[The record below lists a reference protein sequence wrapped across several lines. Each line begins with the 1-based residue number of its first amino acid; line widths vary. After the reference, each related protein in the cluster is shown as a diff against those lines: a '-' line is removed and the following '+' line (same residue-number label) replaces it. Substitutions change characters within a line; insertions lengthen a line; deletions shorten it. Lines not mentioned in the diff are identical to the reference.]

1 MNSVA
6 VCVSHASI
14 GHWNLQRQR
23 RRQQYVEE
31 SSFCRR
37 RLCGFSSSS
46 SSSSSAH
53 FGVAADFCS
62 RYALRQH
69 LQLKCDFRFAAAAA
83 AYNTSAVCSSSSRR
97 FWKCDKWRP
106 RIATITPHAHAQQDQ
121 QQQQNKSDE
130 SSSSYNSSR
139 QTIVEI
145 AAEELQQEFEFDGAG
160 SASSTK
166 ELESIGDWEKVPT
179 LPKDLDVSKDRHPF
193 DPHKPNFSHLLPEAL
208 RPYPSFEGWFVRISD
223 PSNALS
229 VALIT
234 ATNYATD
241 ESQITL
247 LFSPAPSADHQGNKH
262 AKDDRTFVK
271 SGYTYA
277 VGVRTKDARFVEVET
292 EEDWDQEDLGLE
304 PRGFHWIANG
314 VGSLKAKPHSIDLDF
329 TVEGYHFKAH
339 LTKEVLW
346 DLHKSEK
353 GPEGWARF
361 LPIIPTHWY
370 VYSLGSTV
378 EYSFQNLEKG
388 VDNQGLAWGHVE
400 KNWGQTFPAGHVWLQ
415 AISAD
420 NTSQVF

>member
-1 MNSVA
+1 MNGVA

-14 GHWNLQRQR
+14 CHWNLQRER
-23 RRQQYVEE
+23 RRPQYVEE

-37 RLCGFSSSS
+37 RRRRGF

-62 RYALRQH
+62 RYASRQH
-69 LQLKCDFRFAAAAA
+69 LHLICDFRFAAAAA
-83 AYNTSAVCSSSSRR
+83 AYNTSTVCSSSSMR
-97 FWKCDKWRP
+97 FWNCDKWRP
-106 RIATITPHAHAQQDQ
+106 RIATITPHAQAQQDQ
-121 QQQQNKSDE
+121 QQQQQNESDE
-130 SSSSYNSSR
+130 SSSSYNSRR

-179 LPKDLDVSKDRHPF
+179 LPRDLEVSKDRHPF

-229 VALIT
+229 VALIM

-277 VGVRTKDARFVEVET
+277 VGVRTKVSKRSSSQQQASKQASKT
-292 EEDWDQEDLGLE
+292 EALN
-304 PRGFHWIANG
+304 PKP
-314 VGSLKAKPHSIDLDF
+314 GSSFFLSFL
-329 TVEGYHFKAH
+329 HFSC
-339 LTKEVLW
+339 W
-346 DLHKSEK
+346 
-353 GPEGWARF
+353 
-361 LPIIPTHWY
+361 
-370 VYSLGSTV
+370 
-378 EYSFQNLEKG
+378 
-388 VDNQGLAWGHVE
+388 
-400 KNWGQTFPAGHVWLQ
+400 
-415 AISAD
+415 
-420 NTSQVF
+420 

>member
-1 MNSVA
+1 MNGVA

-14 GHWNLQRQR
+14 LHWNFQRQR
-23 RRQQYVEE
+23 RRPQYVEE

-37 RLCGFSSSS
+37 GRRCGF

-62 RYALRQH
+62 RYASRQH

-83 AYNTSAVCSSSSRR
+83 AYNTSAGYSRR
-97 FWKCDKWRP
+97 FWNCDKWRP
-106 RIATITPHAHAQQDQ
+106 RIATITPHAQAQQDQ

-130 SSSSYNSSR
+130 SSSSYDSRR

-179 LPKDLDVSKDRHPF
+179 LPRDLEVSKDRHPF
-193 DPHKPNFSHLLPEAL
+193 DPHKPNFSRLLPEAL

-229 VALIT
+229 VALIM

-247 LFSPAPSADHQGNKH
+247 LFSPAPSADHLGNKH

-277 VGVRTKDARFVEVET
+277 VAVRTKVSKRSSS
-292 EEDWDQEDLGLE
+292 QQQ
-304 PRGFHWIANG
+304 
-314 VGSLKAKPHSIDLDF
+314 AKQKP
-329 TVEGYHFKAH
+329 
-339 LTKEVLW
+339 
-346 DLHKSEK
+346 
-353 GPEGWARF
+353 
-361 LPIIPTHWY
+361 
-370 VYSLGSTV
+370 
-378 EYSFQNLEKG
+378 
-388 VDNQGLAWGHVE
+388 
-400 KNWGQTFPAGHVWLQ
+400 
-415 AISAD
+415 
-420 NTSQVF
+420 